1 MNEEPIELREMG
13 KGKRKNKA
21 AVPTEEEEGKNLM
34 SHSVQKC
41 WCENYKRVAF
51 RMIKL
56 PLSLA
61 TGVNKV

>member
-21 AVPTEEEEGKNLM
+21 AVPTEEEEKNFM

-51 RMIKL
+51 QMIKL